1 MNRLQKCF
9 AMGFLA
15 IGVWVVNAAPS
26 HAQAL
31 PRPGF
36 ALVLQVD
43 AYPANHTRGFAMGD
57 VCVAP
62 VKVSMCLVPL
72 NHFGCPQAGAARRP
86 LTTLKLERALLSA
99 KPSARACAAPR
110 NRAAM
115 RAKVIRPVF
124 MVPLV

>member
-31 PRPGF
+31 PRAGF
-36 ALVLQVD
+36 ALALQINADPVNRMG
-43 AYPANHTRGFAMGD
+43 AFAVND
-57 VCVAP
+57 ICVAP
-62 VKVSMCLVPL
+62 ARLSMCLAPL
-72 NHFGCPQAGAARRP
+72 NHVGCPQAGVARRP
-86 LTTLKLERALLSA
+86 QATFKLERALLSA
-99 KPSARACAAPR
+99 KPSVRACVAPR
-110 NRAAM
+110 NRAAI
-115 RAKVIRPVF
+115 RARVIRPVF